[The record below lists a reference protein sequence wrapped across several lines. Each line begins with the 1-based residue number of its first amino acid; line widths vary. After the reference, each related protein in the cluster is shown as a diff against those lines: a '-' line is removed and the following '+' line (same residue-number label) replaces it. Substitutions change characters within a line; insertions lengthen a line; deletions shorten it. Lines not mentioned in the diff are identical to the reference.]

1 MADEYQRGE
10 DMEWLK
16 HSNEELAKLV
26 KKRAS
31 QNARLRLLCV
41 LLLVALGWVVFKYQ
55 QKFPIE
61 SLWRF

>member
-1 MADEYQRGE
+1 MSDEYQRGS
-10 DMEWLK
+10 DIEWLK

-26 KKRAS
+26 KKRAG

-41 LLLVALGWVVFKYQ
+41 LLLAALGWVVFKYQ

-61 SLWRF
+61 TLWRF